1 MFKGVERGRGVMLTD
16 KEFAIVMV
24 ANVII
29 AVAVIAWA
37 VKQLKG
43 GDE

>member
-1 MFKGVERGRGVMLTD
+1 MERGRGVMLTD

-24 ANVII
+24 TNVII
-29 AVAVIAWA
+29 AVVIIAWA
-37 VKQLKG
+37 IKQLRE

>member
-1 MFKGVERGRGVMLTD
+1 MLTELERGRGVMLTD

>member
-1 MFKGVERGRGVMLTD
+1 MLTE

-29 AVAVIAWA
+29 GVVVLVWA
-37 VKQLKG
+37 IKQLKG
-43 GDE
+43 GDNE

>member
-1 MFKGVERGRGVMLTD
+1 MLTD

-24 ANVII
+24 ANVVI

-37 VKQLKG
+37 IKQLRE

>member
-16 KEFAIVMV
+16 KEFAVVMV
-24 ANVII
+24 ANMVI
-29 AVAVIAWA
+29 AFAVIAWA
-37 VKQLKG
+37 IKQLRG

>member
-1 MFKGVERGRGVMLTD
+1 MLTD

-29 AVAVIAWA
+29 AVAVIVWA
-37 VKQLKG
+37 IKQLRG

>member
-1 MFKGVERGRGVMLTD
+1 MLTD

-37 VKQLKG
+37 IKRLKET
-43 GDE
+43 DD

>member
-1 MFKGVERGRGVMLTD
+1 MLTELERGRGVMLTD

-37 VKQLKG
+37 IKQLK
-43 GDE
+43 DTDD

>member
-1 MFKGVERGRGVMLTD
+1 MLTD

-29 AVAVIAWA
+29 AVAVIAWSI
-37 VKQLKG
+37 KQLRG

>member
-1 MFKGVERGRGVMLTD
+1 MLTD

-37 VKQLKG
+37 IKQLKG
-43 GDE
+43 DR

>member
-1 MFKGVERGRGVMLTD
+1 MLTD

-43 GDE
+43 TDD

>member
-1 MFKGVERGRGVMLTD
+1 MLTD

-29 AVAVIAWA
+29 AIAVIAWA
-37 VKQLKG
+37 IKQLKET
-43 GDE
+43 DD

>member
-1 MFKGVERGRGVMLTD
+1 MLTD
-16 KEFAIVMV
+16 KEFTIIMV

-29 AVAVIAWA
+29 GVVVLVWA
-37 VKQLKG
+37 IKQLKG

>member
-1 MFKGVERGRGVMLTD
+1 MLTD
-16 KEFAIVMV
+16 KDFTIVLV
-24 ANVII
+24 ANVVI

>member
-1 MFKGVERGRGVMLTD
+1 MERGREVMLTD

-24 ANVII
+24 TNVII
-29 AVAVIAWA
+29 AVAIIAWA
-37 VKQLKG
+37 IKQLRE